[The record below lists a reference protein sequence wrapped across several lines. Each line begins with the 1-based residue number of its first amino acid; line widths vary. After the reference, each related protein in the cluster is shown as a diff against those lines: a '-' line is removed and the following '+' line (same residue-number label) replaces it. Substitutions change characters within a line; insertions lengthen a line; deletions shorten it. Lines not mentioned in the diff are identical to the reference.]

1 MFQGAVARAIQA
13 RPEFELSGAAGDGR
27 SALAAIR
34 ELRPDIAL
42 LDQSLP
48 ELDGLDVMRAIA
60 REELPTRVVM
70 LSADSSSALVY
81 DAVTLGAGAFLT
93 KAATLAE
100 ICDTVAA
107 VARGE
112 TVLAAEVQSG
122 LVRELRERAQ
132 SERPVLSAREAEVL
146 RLVADGRS
154 NPEIASRLYISPST
168 VKTHV
173 KAVCEKLGVSDRS
186 AAVAEAMR
194 RRIIE

>member
-1 MFQGAVARAIQA
+1 MFQGAVVRAIQA
-13 RPEFELSGAAGDGR
+13 RPDFELAGAASDGR
-27 SALAAIR
+27 GALEAIR

-48 ELDGLDVMRAIA
+48 ELAGVDVLRAIT

-81 DAVTLGAGAFLT
+81 EVVTLGAGAFLT

-100 ICDTVAA
+100 ICDTIAA

-122 LVRELRERAQ
+122 LVSELRERAQ
-132 SERPVLSAREAEVL
+132 PDRPVLSQRESEVL
-146 RLVADGRS
+146 RLIAEGRS
-154 NPEIASRLYISPST
+154 NPEIAGALYISAST

-173 KAVCEKLGVSDRS
+173 KSVCEKLGVSDRS

-194 RRIIE
+194 RHIIE